1 MKRIKVLQDSCIPPS
16 QLSLIFQTRTVWRD
30 LATWI
35 RAYLASKHGGLGDK
49 EAIREKLD
57 ELMLRSTNIFS
68 LVFGEEFANEYIDLS
83 TNFLNLLDALVD
95 AQISG
100 DVDAINEYTRQ
111 IYENSDRIAAFL
123 ARVNPYWQENRWRD
137 LLYQFNDRT
146 IEQSNTF
153 LNQQFRENI
162 NLFDRILNL
171 TSTIGDYYSQGILDY
186 LTFSGR

>member
-16 QLSLIFQTRTVWRD
+16 QLNLIFQTRTVWRD